1 MEIVQSSIGE
11 VDVLSVSGDIDG
23 ATAPALQ
30 EQVLAAAKPDC
41 KMLLDL
47 SGVNFMSSAGL
58 RVMLL
63 LYRQISSN
71 QGRVILVGMS
81 EDLRSTMQ
89 ATGFLKYFSLADTID
104 AGIADLSG

>member
-30 EQVLAAAKPDC
+30 EQVLATAKPDC

-47 SGVNFMSSAGL
+47 GGVTFMSSAGL

-71 QGRVILVGMS
+71 KGKVILVGMS

-104 AGIADLSG
+104 DGVASLSA